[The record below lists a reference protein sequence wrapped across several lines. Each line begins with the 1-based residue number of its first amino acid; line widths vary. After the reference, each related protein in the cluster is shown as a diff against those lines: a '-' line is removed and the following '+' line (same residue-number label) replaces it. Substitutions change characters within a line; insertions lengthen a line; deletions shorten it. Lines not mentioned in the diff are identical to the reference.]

1 MSSKARGVLMK
12 ALLITSLLTISSIS
26 FASTVIDVNEDF
38 AKIEG
43 VAAKEM
49 FNSLRIKAVKHEGI
63 NFKDGKSFRCYLDN
77 SDKENKYYACDI
89 FLKE

>member
-1 MSSKARGVLMK
+1 MSNKARGDYMK
-12 ALLITSLLTISSIS
+12 TILITSLLTFSSLS
-26 FASTVIDVNEDF
+26 FASTVIEVNEDF

-49 FNSLRIKAVKHEGI
+49 FNSLRIKAVNHEGI

-89 FLKE
+89 FLKK